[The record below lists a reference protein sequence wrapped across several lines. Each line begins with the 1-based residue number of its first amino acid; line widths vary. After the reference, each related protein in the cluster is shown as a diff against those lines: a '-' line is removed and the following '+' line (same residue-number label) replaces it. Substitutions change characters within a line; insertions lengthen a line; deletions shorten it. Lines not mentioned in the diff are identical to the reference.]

1 MLLSFLDSSVNLLL
15 PLAEEYQII
24 EVKKKCEE
32 YLLTKNGS
40 MELLVI
46 AQAYGL
52 TNLLAKCIEYA
63 RSKSY
68 AELQKDPLFD
78 VLQPENLIHI
88 LKLRVQD
95 LEDTIDMGKRAAS
108 ERDARLYG
116 CINDLASGYGNFCTE
131 CKSRRVSDS
140 CSNCMK
146 MYYTKVKVKCE
157 EAKALRNNHNY

>member
-1 MLLSFLDSSVNLLL
+1 
-15 PLAEEYQII
+15 
-24 EVKKKCEE
+24 
-32 YLLTKNGS
+32 

-52 TNLLAKCIEYA
+52 NHLLAKCIEYA

-95 LEDTIDMGKRAAS
+95 LEGILDMSKRAAS

-116 CINDLASGYGNFCTE
+116 CINELASGYGNFCTE
-131 CKSRRVSDS
+131 CKSRRVNDT
-140 CSNCMK
+140 CFNCLK
-146 MYYTKVKVKCE
+146 MYHNKVKVKCE
-157 EAKALRNNHNY
+157 EAKNLRNNHTF